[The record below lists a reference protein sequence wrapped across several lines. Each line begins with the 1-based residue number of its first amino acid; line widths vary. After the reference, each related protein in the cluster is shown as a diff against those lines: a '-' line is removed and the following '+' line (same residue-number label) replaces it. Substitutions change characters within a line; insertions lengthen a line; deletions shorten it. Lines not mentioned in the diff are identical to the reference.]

1 MKDTHI
7 ILAFD
12 IGTQSTRALLISSE
26 GEIIA
31 KAQKGHHP
39 AYISKQSGWAEQDPD
54 FYYKNMC
61 RVSKQLKE
69 SFPEEFAKAE
79 AVTLTTIRCTKCVS
93 GTRWETSST
102 GHSVAGPK
110 KGKRTS
116 EAESMCCSRNQSGR
130 NDTNSSDAVSEIPLQ
145 LDS

>member
-1 MKDTHI
+1 MGNTHI

-39 AYISKQSGWAEQDPD
+39 AYISRKSGWAEQDPD

-61 RVSKQLKE
+61 RVSGQLKE
-69 SFPEEFAKAE
+69 SFPEQFRKIE
-79 AVTLTTIRCTKCVS
+79 AVTLTTIR
-93 GTRWETSST
+93 
-102 GHSVAGPK
+102 
-110 KGKRTS
+110 
-116 EAESMCCSRNQSGR
+116 
-130 NDTNSSDAVSEIPLQ
+130 
-145 LDS
+145 